1 MRENH
6 KAVDGRRP
14 VAALSLGNLLNETFA
29 IYGGRFGRLIVL
41 AALVQVPISF
51 FGLVPLHG
59 LAGFFVVGVVSLV
72 AGICVHGAG
81 IWAVGQYYVTGEI
94 EVEACYRR
102 VWWRVVSLG
111 ALAAA
116 GATLGLIL
124 VFVASTAVT
133 GESSGLGT
141 LSLVLA
147 TGFLIVAVYLTVTPQ
162 AVIVEGL
169 RPVDALK
176 RSFTLVKSNWWR
188 VFGVMM
194 VVMLVLMGLALVLT
208 IPFGVASGLA
218 APGETNALGDAFV
231 FIAGMAVSVF
241 VAPVAFVATTLLYFD
256 LRVRKEEYDTEALSR
271 EMGMVTA

>member
-6 KAVDGRRP
+6 RAVDGRRP

-29 IYGGRFGRLIVL
+29 IYGGHFGRMVVL
-41 AALVQVPISF
+41 VALVQVPMSF
-51 FGLVPLHG
+51 YGLLPLHG
-59 LAGFFVVGVVSLV
+59 LTYFFVVGVVSLV
-72 AGICVHGAG
+72 AVTCVHGAG
-81 IWAVGQYYVTGEI
+81 IWAVGQHYVTGEI

-133 GESSGLGT
+133 DESGGLGT
-141 LSLVLA
+141 LFLVLT
-147 TGFLIVAVYLTVTPQ
+147 TGFLIVAVYLAVTPQ

-176 RSFTLVKSNWWR
+176 RSFALVRNSWWR
-188 VFGVMM
+188 VFGIVT
-194 VVMLVLMGLALVLT
+194 VVMLVLMGLGLVLAT
-208 IPFGVASGLA
+208 PFGFASGLT
-218 APGETNALGDAFV
+218 APEETNALGDAFV
-231 FIAGMAVSVF
+231 FLAGMVVSVF